1 MEFEETAA
9 ADTPAMENAGAA
21 AETAAENAMTEEI
34 KAVPMDASAETSDG
48 GFDALDKEAEA
59 GAENAPAQTRGE
71 RPRRTPPPVKPASP
85 ESMDEAR
92 NVLAHM
98 FDFLGIDANIRVEN
112 KPRSVNLYVTTEE
125 PGRVIGHHG
134 KTLENLQLIVNRIM
148 QKTDSEFP
156 KLYIDMD
163 CPRDRRTERRIER
176 AERSENGE
184 RAEQRPERGERR
196 GERGERGERPRR
208 DFRGGRG
215 ERRDRFEGGRGSFS
229 HDDVLR
235 QQALDAAKEVHQWGS
250 PKTLPPMNSHDRRI
264 VHITLEGDTGL
275 TTNSIGDGEKRSV
288 VIALKE
294 EVNA

>member
-1 MEFEETAA
+1 MELEETAA
-9 ADTPAMENAGAA
+9 ADTQAMENAGAA
-21 AETAAENAMTEEI
+21 AEPAAETVTTDEI
-34 KAVPMDASAETSDG
+34 KAVPMDASAETNDG
-48 GFDALDKEAEA
+48 GFDEIDRNNDA
-59 GAENAPAQTRGE
+59 AQSRGE

-85 ESMDEAR
+85 ESMEEAR
-92 NVLAHM
+92 GVLAHM

-112 KPRSVNLYVTTEE
+112 KPRSVNLYVSTEE

-163 CPRDRRTERRIER
+163 GNRERRSERRTDHS
-176 AERSENGE
+176 ERSE
-184 RAEQRPERGERR
+184 RPERGERR
-196 GERGERGERPRR
+196 SERAERSGRREFRGERG
-208 DFRGGRG
+208 D
-215 ERRDRFEGGRGSFS
+215 RRDRFEGGRRSSFS
-229 HDDVLR
+229 HDEVLR

-264 VHITLEGDTGL
+264 VHITLEGDTDL
-275 TTNSIGDGEKRSV
+275 TTNSIGDGENRSV

>member
-1 MEFEETAA
+1 MEFEENAP
-9 ADTPAMENAGAA
+9 ADAQAMENANP
-21 AETAAENAMTEEI
+21 AAENAIADEI
-34 KAVPMDASAETSDG
+34 RAVPMGSAEEDG
-48 GFDALDKEAEA
+48 DFGEKSEKAETEAAAKE
-59 GAENAPAQTRGE
+59 PARRE
-71 RPRRTPPPVKPASP
+71 RPRRPAPSPVKPASA
-85 ESMDEAR
+85 ESMEEAR
-92 NVLAHM
+92 SVLAHM
-98 FDFLGIDANIRVEN
+98 FDFLGIDANVRVEN
-112 KPRSVNLYVTTEE
+112 KPRSVNLYVSTEE

-163 CPRDRRTERRIER
+163 GSRDRRERRER
-176 AERSENGE
+176 PEGE
-184 RAEQRPERGERR
+184 RADRPERHSDRADRPARREYRGERR
-196 GERGERGERPRR
+196 ERF
-208 DFRGGRG
+208 DGGR
-215 ERRDRFEGGRGSFS
+215 RSSFS

-235 QQALDAAKEVHQWGS
+235 QQALDAAKEVHQWGA

-264 VHITLEGDTGL
+264 VHITLEGDDAL

>member
-1 MEFEETAA
+1 MELEENAA
-9 ADTPAMENAGAA
+9 ADTQAMENAGAA
-21 AETAAENAMTEEI
+21 AEAAAENVTNDEI
-34 KAVPMDASAETSDG
+34 KAVPMDTSAETNDG
-48 GFDALDKEAEA
+48 GFDEIEKNSDA
-59 GAENAPAQTRGE
+59 AQTRGE
-71 RPRRTPPPVKPASP
+71 RSRRNPPPVKPASQ
-85 ESMDEAR
+85 ESMEEAR

-112 KPRSVNLYVTTEE
+112 KPRSVNLYVSTGE

-156 KLYIDMD
+156 KLYIDMEG
-163 CPRDRRTERRIER
+163 PRERRSER
-176 AERSENGE
+176 RSE
-184 RAEQRPERGERR
+184 RTDRVERGERS
-196 GERGERGERPRR
+196 ERGERPRR
-208 DFRGGRG
+208 EFRG
-215 ERRDRFEGGRGSFS
+215 ERRDRDRFEGRRGSSFS
-229 HDDVLR
+229 HDEVLR
-235 QQALDAAKEVHQWGS
+235 QQALDAAKEVHQWGA

-264 VHITLEGDTGL
+264 VHITLEDDAAL

>member
-1 MEFEETAA
+1 MEPEENAA
-9 ADTPAMENAGAA
+9 AEAQAMGNAVA
-21 AETAAENAMTEEI
+21 AETAEETVTTDEI
-34 KAVPMDASAETSDG
+34 KAVPMDTPAESGDADG
-48 GFDALDKEAEA
+48 FENAAPAPEA
-59 GAENAPAQTRGE
+59 GSDARQSRGE

-85 ESMDEAR
+85 ESMEEAR
-92 NVLAHM
+92 GVLAHM

-112 KPRSVNLYVTTEE
+112 KPRSVNLYVSTEE

-163 CPRDRRTERRIER
+163 GNRERRPERR
-176 AERSENGE
+176 AERPE
-184 RAEQRPERGERR
+184 RSDRPERGERR
-196 GERGERGERPRR
+196 SERSERSGRREFRGE
-208 DFRGGRG
+208 RG
-215 ERRDRFEGGRGSFS
+215 ERRDRFEGGRRSSFS
-229 HDDVLR
+229 HDEVLR

-264 VHITLEGDTGL
+264 VHITLEGDADL
-275 TTNSIGDGEKRSV
+275 TTNSIGDGENRSV

>member
-1 MEFEETAA
+1 MEFEENAA
-9 ADTPAMENAGAA
+9 AEEQAMGNAGAA
-21 AETAAENAMTEEI
+21 AETAAETATTDEI
-34 KAVPMDASAETSDG
+34 KAVPMDA
-48 GFDALDKEAEA
+48 
-59 GAENAPAQTRGE
+59 AENAEDAGFDETEKNAAKTADRAE
-71 RPRRTPPPVKPASP
+71 RSRRTPPPVKPASP
-85 ESMDEAR
+85 ESMEEAR
-92 NVLAHM
+92 SVLAHM

-112 KPRSVNLYVTTEE
+112 KPRSVNLYVSTEE

-163 CPRDRRTERRIER
+163 GSRERRERR
-176 AERSENGE
+176 AER
-184 RAEQRPERGERR
+184 PEREERPGRKEFR
-196 GERGERGERPRR
+196 GERGERSGRR
-208 DFRGGRG
+208 EFRGGRG
-215 ERRDRFEGGRGSFS
+215 ERRERFDGDRRSSFS

-235 QQALDAAKEVHQWGS
+235 QQALDAAKEVHQWGA

-264 VHITLEGDTGL
+264 VHITLEGDDAL

>member
-1 MEFEETAA
+1 MELEENAA
-9 ADTPAMENAGAA
+9 ASTQAMESAAAEAA
-21 AETAAENAMTEEI
+21 AETVTTDEI
-34 KAVPMDASAETSDG
+34 KAVPMDNASAETNNG
-48 GFDALDKEAEA
+48 GFDEIKDSE
-59 GAENAPAQTRGE
+59 PRGE
-71 RPRRTPPPVKPASP
+71 RPRRTPPPVKPASQ
-85 ESMDEAR
+85 ESMEEAR

-112 KPRSVNLYVTTEE
+112 KPRSVNLYVSTEE

-156 KLYIDMD
+156 KLYIDMEG
-163 CPRDRRTERRIER
+163 PRERRSER
-176 AERSENGE
+176 RSE
-184 RAEQRPERGERR
+184 RTDRV
-196 GERGERGERPRR
+196 ERGERPRR
-208 DFRGGRG
+208 EFRG
-215 ERRDRFEGGRGSFS
+215 ERRDRDRFEGRRGSSFS
-229 HDDVLR
+229 RDEVLR
-235 QQALDAAKEVHQWGS
+235 QQALDAAKEVHQWGA

-264 VHITLEGDTGL
+264 VHITLEGDTAL

>member
-1 MEFEETAA
+1 MELEENAA
-9 ADTPAMENAGAA
+9 ADNQAMENAGAA
-21 AETAAENAMTEEI
+21 TETAAETVTTDEI
-34 KAVPMDASAETSDG
+34 KAVPMDNASAETNDG
-48 GFDALDKEAEA
+48 DFDETGKEPEA
-59 GAENAPAQTRGE
+59 RGE
-71 RPRRTPPPVKPASP
+71 RSRRTPPPVKPASQ
-85 ESMDEAR
+85 ESMEEAR
-92 NVLAHM
+92 SVLAHM

-112 KPRSVNLYVTTEE
+112 KPRSVNLYVSTGE

-156 KLYIDMD
+156 KLYIDMEG
-163 CPRDRRTERRIER
+163 PRERRSER
-176 AERSENGE
+176 RSERTDRVERNERS
-184 RAEQRPERGERR
+184 
-196 GERGERGERPRR
+196 ERGERPRR
-208 DFRGGRG
+208 EFRG
-215 ERRDRFEGGRGSFS
+215 ERRDRDRFEGRRGSSFS
-229 HDDVLR
+229 HDEVLR

-264 VHITLEGDTGL
+264 VHITLEGDTAL

>member
-1 MEFEETAA
+1 MELEETAA
-9 ADTPAMENAGAA
+9 AGNQAMENAGAA
-21 AETAAENAMTEEI
+21 TEAAETVTTDEI
-34 KAVPMDASAETSDG
+34 KAVPMDASAETTDG
-48 GFDALDKEAEA
+48 GFDEIDRNNDA
-59 GAENAPAQTRGE
+59 AQTRGE
-71 RPRRTPPPVKPASP
+71 RPRRNPPPVKPASR
-85 ESMDEAR
+85 ESMEEAR
-92 NVLAHM
+92 SVLAHM
-98 FDFLGIDANIRVEN
+98 LDFLGIDANIRVEN
-112 KPRSVNLYVTTEE
+112 KPRSVNLYVSSEE

-156 KLYIDMD
+156 KLYIDMEG
-163 CPRDRRTERRIER
+163 PRERRSER
-176 AERSENGE
+176 RSE
-184 RAEQRPERGERR
+184 RTDRVERGERS
-196 GERGERGERPRR
+196 ERGERPRR
-208 DFRGGRG
+208 EFRDRGDRG
-215 ERRDRFEGGRGSFS
+215 ERFDGGRRSSFS

-264 VHITLEGDTGL
+264 IHITLEGDDAL

>member
-1 MEFEETAA
+1 MELEENAA
-9 ADTPAMENAGAA
+9 AGQATENAGAA
-21 AETAAENAMTEEI
+21 AETAETATTDEI
-34 KAVPMDASAETSDG
+34 KAVPMDAASEKNDG
-48 GFDALDKEAEA
+48 AFDDLDKEPESAASAES
-59 GAENAPAQTRGE
+59 QTVGD

-85 ESMDEAR
+85 ESMEEAR

-98 FDFLGIDANIRVEN
+98 LDFLGVDANVRVEN
-112 KPRSVNLYVTTEE
+112 KPRSVNLYVSTEE

-163 CPRDRRTERRIER
+163 GSRERR
-176 AERSENGE
+176 AERRSERSERSGE
-184 RAEQRPERGERR
+184 RSERGERR
-196 GERGERGERPRR
+196 SDRGERAPRR
-208 DFRGGRG
+208 EFRG
-215 ERRDRFEGGRGSFS
+215 ERRDRFEGGRRSSFS
-229 HDDVLR
+229 HDEVLR
-235 QQALDAAKEVHQWGS
+235 QQALDAAKEVHQWGA

-264 VHITLEGDTGL
+264 VHITLEGDAAL

>member
-1 MEFEETAA
+1 MELEETAA
-9 ADTPAMENAGAA
+9 ADTQAMENAGAA
-21 AETAAENAMTEEI
+21 AEAAAENVTNDEI
-34 KAVPMDASAETSDG
+34 KAVPMDASAETNDG
-48 GFDALDKEAEA
+48 GFDEIEKNSDA
-59 GAENAPAQTRGE
+59 AQTRGE
-71 RPRRTPPPVKPASP
+71 RSRRNPPPVKPASQ
-85 ESMDEAR
+85 ESMEEAR

-112 KPRSVNLYVTTEE
+112 KPRSVNLYVSTGE

-156 KLYIDMD
+156 KLYIDMEG
-163 CPRDRRTERRIER
+163 PRERRSER
-176 AERSENGE
+176 RSE
-184 RAEQRPERGERR
+184 RTDRVERGERS
-196 GERGERGERPRR
+196 ERGERPRR
-208 DFRGGRG
+208 EFRG
-215 ERRDRFEGGRGSFS
+215 ERRDRDRFEGRRGSSFS
-229 HDDVLR
+229 HDEVLR
-235 QQALDAAKEVHQWGS
+235 QQALDAAKEVHQWGA

-264 VHITLEGDTGL
+264 VHITLEDDAAL

>member
-1 MEFEETAA
+1 MELEENAA
-9 ADTPAMENAGAA
+9 AENQAMENESAA
-21 AETAAENAMTEEI
+21 AETTPETVTTDGI
-34 KAVPMDASAETSDG
+34 KAVPMDAPENNDDG
-48 GFDALDKEAEA
+48 FGENEQDTEP
-59 GAENAPAQTRGE
+59 GANTAAQHRPE
-71 RPRRTPPPVKPASP
+71 RPRRTPPQVKPASP
-85 ESMDEAR
+85 ESMEEAR
-92 NVLAHM
+92 SVLAHM
-98 FDFLGIDANIRVEN
+98 FDFLGIDANVRVEN

-163 CPRDRRTERRIER
+163 GSRERRAERR
-176 AERSENGE
+176 AERSENAG
-184 RAEQRPERGERR
+184 QGERR
-196 GERGERGERPRR
+196 TDRGERPGRR
-208 DFRGGRG
+208 EFRG
-215 ERRDRFEGGRGSFS
+215 ERRDRFDGRRSSFS

-235 QQALDAAKEVHQWGS
+235 QQALDAAKEVHQWGA

-264 VHITLEGDTGL
+264 VHITLESDTAL
-275 TTNSIGDGEKRSV
+275 TTNSIGDGENRSV

>member
-1 MEFEETAA
+1 MDLEETAA
-9 ADTPAMENAGAA
+9 AEKQAIENAA
-21 AETAAENAMTEEI
+21 AEPATENAATDEI
-34 KAVPMDASAETSDG
+34 KAVPMDDASAETNDG
-48 GFDALDKEAEA
+48 GFDEPEKEPEA
-59 GAENAPAQTRGE
+59 GAEAPAKTRDE
-71 RPRRTPPPVKPASP
+71 RPRRNNPPPVKPASQ
-85 ESMDEAR
+85 ESMEEAR
-92 NVLAHM
+92 SVLAHM

-163 CPRDRRTERRIER
+163 GSRDRR
-176 AERSENGE
+176 AERGE
-184 RAEQRPERGERR
+184 RSERGERR
-196 GERGERGERPRR
+196 SERGERGERPARR
-208 DFRGGRG
+208 DRDSRD
-215 ERRDRFEGGRGSFS
+215 ERRDRFEGGRRSSFS

-235 QQALDAAKEVHQWGS
+235 QQALDAAKEVHQWGTA
-250 PKTLPPMNSHDRRI
+250 KTLPPMNSHDRRI
-264 VHITLEGDTGL
+264 VHITLEIDSAL
-275 TTNSIGDGEKRSV
+275 TTNSIGDGENRSV

>member
-1 MEFEETAA
+1 MDYEENTAG
-9 ADTPAMENAGAA
+9 DQTLDNAGAA
-21 AETAAENAMTEEI
+21 AETAVETVTTDEI
-34 KAVPMDASAETSDG
+34 KAVPMDAAAENG
-48 GFDALDKEAEA
+48 GFDEPGEK
-59 GAENAPAQTRGE
+59 AENADPARRE
-71 RPRRTPPPVKPASP
+71 RPRRPAPPVKPASP
-85 ESMDEAR
+85 ESMEEAR
-92 NVLAHM
+92 SVLAHM

-112 KPRSVNLYVTTEE
+112 KPRSVNLYVSTEE

-163 CPRDRRTERRIER
+163 GSRDRRERRER
-176 AERSENGE
+176 PEGE
-184 RAEQRPERGERR
+184 RADRPERHSDRADRPARREYRGERR
-196 GERGERGERPRR
+196 ERF
-208 DFRGGRG
+208 DGGR
-215 ERRDRFEGGRGSFS
+215 RSSFS

-235 QQALDAAKEVHQWGS
+235 QQALDAAKEVHQWGA

-264 VHITLEGDTGL
+264 VHITLEGDDAL

>member
-1 MEFEETAA
+1 MELEENAAADNQAMGNAGAAEETAA
-9 ADTPAMENAGAA
+9 ETVTAD
-21 AETAAENAMTEEI
+21 EI
-34 KAVPMDASAETSDG
+34 KAVPMDSSAEKKDG
-48 GFDALDKEAEA
+48 GFDETEQQAEA
-59 GAENAPAQTRGE
+59 GANAA
-71 RPRRTPPPVKPASP
+71 PRRNERSRKTPPPVKPASQ

-92 NVLAHM
+92 SVLAHM

-112 KPRSVNLYVTTEE
+112 KPRSVNLYISTEE

-163 CPRDRRTERRIER
+163 GSRERRMER
-176 AERSENGE
+176 HQERSE
-184 RAEQRPERGERR
+184 RPERGERR
-196 GERGERGERPRR
+196 MERGDRPGRR
-208 DFRGGRG
+208 EFRG
-215 ERRDRFEGGRGSFS
+215 ERRDRFEGGRRSSFS

-235 QQALDAAKEVHQWGS
+235 QQALDAAKEVHQWGA

-264 VHITLEGDTGL
+264 VHITLEGDSAL
-275 TTNSIGDGEKRSV
+275 TTNSIGDGENRSV

>member
-1 MEFEETAA
+1 MELEENTAA
-9 ADTPAMENAGAA
+9 ENPAMENAGAA
-21 AETAAENAMTEEI
+21 PETVTTDEI
-34 KAVPMDASAETSDG
+34 KAVPMDSSAEKNEG
-48 GFDALDKEAEA
+48 GFDEAEQDTA
-59 GAENAPAQTRGE
+59 SNAA
-71 RPRRTPPPVKPASP
+71 RPRSERSHRTPPPVKPATP
-85 ESMDEAR
+85 ESMEEAR
-92 NVLAHM
+92 SVLAHM

-112 KPRSVNLYVTTEE
+112 KPRSVNLYVSTED

-163 CPRDRRTERRIER
+163 GSRERRTERRSEH
-176 AERSENGE
+176 AENAGH
-184 RAEQRPERGERR
+184 GERR
-196 GERGERGERPRR
+196 ADRGERPARR
-208 DFRGGRG
+208 EFRG
-215 ERRDRFEGGRGSFS
+215 ERRDRFEGGRRSSFS

-235 QQALDAAKEVHQWGS
+235 QQALDAAKEVHQWGT

-264 VHITLEGDTGL
+264 VHITLESDAAL
-275 TTNSIGDGEKRSV
+275 TTNSIGDGENRSV

>member
-1 MEFEETAA
+1 MDYEENTAG
-9 ADTPAMENAGAA
+9 DQTLDNAGAA
-21 AETAAENAMTEEI
+21 AETAEKTVTTDEI
-34 KAVPMDASAETSDG
+34 KTVPMDSAAGNSENG
-48 GFDALDKEAEA
+48 GFDAPGEK
-59 GAENAPAQTRGE
+59 AENADIARRERSRRPA
-71 RPRRTPPPVKPASP
+71 PPVKPASP
-85 ESMDEAR
+85 ESMEEAR
-92 NVLAHM
+92 SVLAHM

-112 KPRSVNLYVTTEE
+112 KPRSVNLYVSTEE

-163 CPRDRRTERRIER
+163 GSRERRERRERPEGGEHADRPERRSER
-176 AERSENGE
+176 AERPA
-184 RAEQRPERGERR
+184 RRDYRGERR
-196 GERGERGERPRR
+196 ERFDDGRR
-208 DFRGGRG
+208 S
-215 ERRDRFEGGRGSFS
+215 SFS

-235 QQALDAAKEVHQWGS
+235 QQALDAAKEVHQWGA

-264 VHITLEGDTGL
+264 VHITLEGDDAL